1 MDGNNWIIVLTMAV
15 MMLCDTGHGI
25 RVKGDCKNSTITISD
40 ESFSGLIKYH
50 TSSNCSVNTTKEATQ
65 QQNCT
70 FVFDT
75 TAVNEIMRHGGKNYS
90 FKDLGFWL
98 KENYLKV
105 KKKAFFKFHVYGIAS
120 TDLDTSALCK
130 NAGYKDDCNNGSF
143 EFRILLNSSSP
154 ICVKCGNPVVQ
165 LEKLNITG
173 SLNLTVSNS
182 ESGVD
187 PTEASKA
194 MQQMSSVA
202 KLMGNLTAA
211 SISFGVV
218 KGVMVKPKDEDDL
231 KKLSFVSSDSDLNL
245 IEDEDIIKKYP
256 LSVSVSEEAYKT
268 SYRHAKENTFV
279 GVFRFPNMTVT
290 PDIQSE
296 KISASDLV
304 SLTYITYIGCGLSLF
319 FLGIGLFLFCCIRKG
334 KVSNS
339 NHILTHLFLAL
350 FLLNITFVS
359 NEWIA
364 NLEND
369 VACKIIAGLM
379 HYSMLSSFTWYAV
392 EAFHLILQL
401 TKYATVSIPHYKLKL
416 CFVGWSPAALV
427 VLVIFI
433 LGKYGE
439 LKIYTDIGTE
449 VKMCWILD
457 SSIQYVVNVGY
468 YAIVFLFTFTVFI
481 VMLRWLCYLKSTKV
495 KAGSTGSRDIVTI
508 MGLCCILGISWS
520 FAFFSHG
527 RLRVPSYY
535 IFTILNSAQ
544 GFFLFLYYY
553 NTSTVIG
560 DTNNSTSSSTKTSLS
575 NVERENPYKKQ

>member
-1 MDGNNWIIVLTMAV
+1 MTVT
-15 MMLCDTGHGI
+15 
-25 RVKGDCKNSTITISD
+25 
-40 ESFSGLIKYH
+40 
-50 TSSNCSVNTTKEATQ
+50 
-65 QQNCT
+65 
-70 FVFDT
+70 
-75 TAVNEIMRHGGKNYS
+75 
-90 FKDLGFWL
+90 
-98 KENYLKV
+98 
-105 KKKAFFKFHVYGIAS
+105 
-120 TDLDTSALCK
+120 
-130 NAGYKDDCNNGSF
+130 
-143 EFRILLNSSSP
+143 
-154 ICVKCGNPVVQ
+154 

-231 KKLSFVSSDSDLNL
+231 KKLSFL
-245 IEDEDIIKKYP
+245 IEDEAIIKKYP

-268 SYRHAKENTFV
+268 SYRQAKENTFV
-279 GVFRFPNMTVT
+279 GVFRFPNMPVEGVNLSCQSWDGKGQPNWTDEGCLTKIGAQVTCECSHLTFFAVLMT

-401 TKYATVSIPHYKLKL
+401 TK
-416 CFVGWSPAALV
+416 
-427 VLVIFI
+427 
-433 LGKYGE
+433 
-439 LKIYTDIGTE
+439 
-449 VKMCWILD
+449 CWILD

-560 DTNNSTSSSTKTSLS
+560 DTNNSTSSSTKTSIS